1 MPLGIAGRQHESN
14 FTLAGM
20 ISSYSIWEACQ
31 LGAPRWLIER
41 MVTDRLDTTLG
52 ALLARDA
59 GRIQKSRKGKTRSE
73 PGLLR
78 WRVHSS
84 AGDSRCEV
92 GALAQDVTQT

>member
-1 MPLGIAGRQHESN
+1 VPVAGDVIS
-14 FTLAGM
+14 GM

-59 GRIQKSRKGKTRSE
+59 GRIQKSRSE

-84 AGDSRCEV
+84 AGDGRCEV
-92 GALAQDVTQT
+92 GALPQDVTQT